1 MRTIAEPEVLIFKS
15 SQTWRL
21 ICIDGHTKGSPKW
34 SKCMEAS
41 YWPLLQLVKPV
52 FLRLK
57 QEFLQISYV
66 LCALLLV
73 DLLLLSA
80 GCILHCL
87 PGSSA
92 KCQGTGSELPW
103 CCCEC
108 RRDRVQPGLMRILKK
123 ITSCFEV
130 QHTRK
135 EMVSLYKKNL
145 SQGGAVSNV
154 RGTVQNIQGTVSNY
168 GGVVGNAYGQVYNA
182 TGAVKVCFIVL
193 VSVCVWSL
201 QCRWCRELAVMSMY
215 CG

>member
-1 MRTIAEPEVLIFKS
+1 
-15 SQTWRL
+15 
-21 ICIDGHTKGSPKW
+21 
-34 SKCMEAS
+34 
-41 YWPLLQLVKPV
+41 
-52 FLRLK
+52 
-57 QEFLQISYV
+57 
-66 LCALLLV
+66 
-73 DLLLLSA
+73 
-80 GCILHCL
+80 
-87 PGSSA
+87 
-92 KCQGTGSELPW
+92 
-103 CCCEC
+103 
-108 RRDRVQPGLMRILKK
+108 MRILKK

-135 EMVSLYKKNL
+135 EMVSLHKKNL